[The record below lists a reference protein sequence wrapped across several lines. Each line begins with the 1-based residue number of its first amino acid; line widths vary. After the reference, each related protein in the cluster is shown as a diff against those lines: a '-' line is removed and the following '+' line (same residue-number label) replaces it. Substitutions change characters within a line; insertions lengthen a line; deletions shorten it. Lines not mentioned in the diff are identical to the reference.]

1 MSEMNIRRLEKRG
14 ERRRKKSTLN
24 KYAPGKNKTNSFT
37 RKDKK
42 TMFKLT
48 LSTIA
53 SMGIL
58 ILQIAL
64 VCVVG
69 YVVVHFYGQRLSN
82 TGEAMTP
89 VLDNGQVVLVDRLIY
104 NAISPRRG
112 HVVAFRP
119 HGNENANIAIRRVVA
134 VSGDTIQIV
143 EGRIVVNDE
152 EITLSSLDEAYI
164 EYTGLATYPI
174 TLGTNEFFVIGD
186 NHQSSVDSRMPDVGV
201 VRRSDLYGR
210 VWFTIGENRG
220 FVR

>member
-1 MSEMNIRRLEKRG
+1 MSKTNIRRLEKRG
-14 ERRRKKSTLN
+14 EKRRKKSTLN

-42 TMFKLT
+42 TTFKLT
-48 LSTIA
+48 MSTMA
-53 SMGIL
+53 SIGLL

-69 YVVVHFYGQRLSN
+69 YVVVHYYGQRLSN
-82 TGEAMTP
+82 TGEAMVP
-89 VLDNGQVVLVDRLIY
+89 VLDNGEVVLVDRLIY

-119 HGNENANIAIRRVVA
+119 HGNENANIAIRRVIA
-134 VSGDTIQIV
+134 VSGETIQIV
-143 EGRIVVNDE
+143 DGRIMVNDE
-152 EITLSSLDEAYI
+152 VIALANLEDVEI
-164 EYTGLATYPI
+164 EYAGLATYPI
-174 TLGTNEFFVIGD
+174 TLEANEFFVIGD
-186 NHQSSVDSRMPDVGV
+186 NHQSSVDSRMSDIGV

-210 VWFTIGENRG
+210 VWFSIGKNRG

>member
-1 MSEMNIRRLEKRG
+1 
-14 ERRRKKSTLN
+14 
-24 KYAPGKNKTNSFT
+24 
-37 RKDKK
+37 
-42 TMFKLT
+42 
-48 LSTIA
+48 
-53 SMGIL
+53 
-58 ILQIAL
+58 
-64 VCVVG
+64 
-69 YVVVHFYGQRLSN
+69 
-82 TGEAMTP
+82 MTP

-186 NHQSSVDSRMPDVGV
+186 NHQSSVDSRMPDIGV

-210 VWFTIGENRG
+210 IWFSIGENRR

>member
-1 MSEMNIRRLEKRG
+1 M
-14 ERRRKKSTLN
+14 
-24 KYAPGKNKTNSFT
+24 
-37 RKDKK
+37 
-42 TMFKLT
+42 
-48 LSTIA
+48 A

-89 VLDNGQVVLVDRLIY
+89 VLDNGEVVLVDRLIY

-112 HVVAFRP
+112 HIVAFRP
-119 HGNENANIAIRRVVA
+119 HGNEYANIAIRRVVA
-134 VSGDTIQIV
+134 ISGDTIQII

-152 EITLSSLDEAYI
+152 EVVIPSLNEDDI
-164 EYTGLATYPI
+164 EYAGLANYPI
-174 TLGTNEFFVIGD
+174 TLRVNEFFVIGD
-186 NHQSSVDSRMPDVGV
+186 NHQNSVDSRMPDVGV

-210 VWFTIGENRG
+210 IWFSIGENRR

>member
-1 MSEMNIRRLEKRG
+1 MSKIKIRQLEKKG
-14 ERRRKKSTLN
+14 EKRRKESTLN
-24 KYAPGKNKTNSFT
+24 RYAPGKNKTNSFT
-37 RKDKK
+37 RKDNK
-42 TMFKLT
+42 TIFKLT
-48 LSTIA
+48 IRTMA
-53 SMGIL
+53 SIGLL

-89 VLDNGQVVLVDRLIY
+89 VLDNGEVVLVDRLIY

-134 VSGDTIQIV
+134 ISGDTIQII
-143 EGRIVVNDE
+143 EGRIIVNDE
-152 EITLSSLDEAYI
+152 EISLSSLEEVQI

-174 TLGTNEFFVIGD
+174 RLGTNEFFVIGD
-186 NHQSSVDSRMPDVGV
+186 NHQNSVDSRMPDIGV
-201 VRRSDLYGR
+201 VRRGDLYGR

>member
-1 MSEMNIRRLEKRG
+1 MSKINLRRLEKKG
-14 ERRRKKSTLN
+14 EKRRKKSTLN

-37 RKDKK
+37 RSDKK
-42 TMFKLT
+42 TVFKLT
-48 LSTIA
+48 MSTMA
-53 SMGIL
+53 SIGIL

-89 VLDNGQVVLVDRLIY
+89 VLDNGEVVLVDRLIY

-119 HGNENANIAIRRVVA
+119 HGNENANIAIRRVAA
-134 VSGDTIQIV
+134 VSGDTIQII
-143 EGRIVVNDE
+143 EGRIIVNDE
-152 EITLSSLDEAYI
+152 EITLPSLCEYDI
-164 EYTGLATYPI
+164 EYPGLAVYPI
-174 TLGTNEFFVIGD
+174 TLGANEFFVIGD
-186 NHQSSVDSRMPDVGV
+186 NHQSSVDSRMPDIGV

-210 VWFTIGENRG
+210 IWFSIGENRR